1 MIGEGGTRPA
11 MHRDMTPTRL
21 AVYVAA
27 ILVAVFGVV
36 FVADAVVE
44 SDDERLE
51 ELEARLLDAR
61 PSARSELLARL
72 GGEEPVA
79 IVADRRRTWVD
90 GDDGD
95 AALRSAIDDAIPEL
109 SEGASIVASEAALT
123 GQRASV
129 TLRLRERPSSDA
141 VDLVIQLALDE
152 DDHSFSLLEVRRL
165 R

>member
-1 MIGEGGTRPA
+1 
-11 MHRDMTPTRL
+11 MTPTRL
-21 AVYVAA
+21 AVYLAA

-51 ELEARLLDAR
+51 ALEAQLLDAR
-61 PSARSELLARL
+61 PSARAEVLARL
-72 GGEEPVA
+72 GGDEPVA
-79 IVADRRRTWVD
+79 VVADRRRTWVD
-90 GDDGD
+90 GDDGEG
-95 AALRSAIDDAIPEL
+95 ALRSAIDDAVPEL
-109 SEGASIVASEAALT
+109 SEGASIVASQATLT

-129 TLRLRERPSSDA
+129 TLRLRERPSSDP
-141 VDLVIQLALDE
+141 VDLVVQLALDE

>member
-1 MIGEGGTRPA
+1 
-11 MHRDMTPTRL
+11 MTPTRL
-21 AVYVAA
+21 AVYLAA

-36 FVADAVVE
+36 FVADALVE

-51 ELEARLLDAR
+51 ALEAQLLDAR
-61 PSARSELLARL
+61 PSARAEVLARL

-79 IVADRRRTWVD
+79 VVADHRRTWVD
-90 GDDGD
+90 GDDGEG
-95 AALRSAIDDAIPEL
+95 ALRSAIDDAVPEL
-109 SEGASIVASEAALT
+109 SDGASIVASQAALT

-129 TLRLRERPSSDA
+129 TLRLRERPSSDP
-141 VDLVIQLALDE
+141 VDLVVQLALDE

>member
-1 MIGEGGTRPA
+1 
-11 MHRDMTPTRL
+11 MTPTRL
-21 AVYVAA
+21 AVYLAA

-36 FVADAVVE
+36 FVADALVE

-51 ELEARLLDAR
+51 ALEAQLLDAR
-61 PSARSELLARL
+61 PSARAEVLARL

-95 AALRSAIDDAIPEL
+95 TALRSAIDDAIPEL
-109 SEGASIVASEAALT
+109 SEGAAIVASEGALT

-129 TLRLRERPSSDA
+129 TLRLRERPSSDP
-141 VDLVIQLALDE
+141 VDVVIQLALE
-152 DDHSFSLLEVRRL
+152 DADHSFSLLEVRRL

>member
-1 MIGEGGTRPA
+1 
-11 MHRDMTPTRL
+11 MTPTRL
-21 AVYVAA
+21 AVYLAA

-36 FVADAVVE
+36 FVADALVE

-51 ELEARLLDAR
+51 ALEAQLLDAR
-61 PSARSELLARL
+61 PSARAEVLARL

-79 IVADRRRTWVD
+79 VVADRRRTWVD

-95 AALRSAIDDAIPEL
+95 TALRSAIDDAIPEL
-109 SEGASIVASEAALT
+109 AEGASIVASEGALT

-129 TLRLRERPSSDA
+129 TLRLRERPSSDP
-141 VDLVIQLALDE
+141 VDVVVQLALDDE
-152 DDHSFSLLEVRRL
+152 DHSFSLLEVRRL

>member
-1 MIGEGGTRPA
+1 
-11 MHRDMTPTRL
+11 MTPTRL
-21 AVYVAA
+21 AVYLAA

-51 ELEARLLDAR
+51 ALEAQLLDAR
-61 PSARSELLARL
+61 PSARAEVLARL

-79 IVADRRRTWVD
+79 VVADHRRTWVD
-90 GDDGD
+90 GDDGEG
-95 AALRSAIDDAIPEL
+95 ALRSAIDDAVPEL
-109 SEGASIVASEAALT
+109 SEGASIVASQAALT

-129 TLRLRERPSSDA
+129 TLRLRERPSSDP
-141 VDLVIQLALDE
+141 VDLVVQLALDE
-152 DDHSFSLLEVRRL
+152 DNHSFSLLEVRRL

>member
-1 MIGEGGTRPA
+1 MVA
-11 MHRDMTPTRL
+11 VMTPTRL

-44 SDDERLE
+44 SDEERLE
-51 ELEARLLDAR
+51 ALEAQLLDAR
-61 PSARSELLARL
+61 PRARSELLARL

-79 IVADRRRTWVD
+79 VVADRRRTWVD
-90 GDDGD
+90 PDAGDG
-95 AALRSAIDDAIPEL
+95 ALRAQIDEAVPEL
-109 SEGASIVASEAALT
+109 SEGASIVASQSALT

-129 TLRLRERPSSDA
+129 TLRLRERPSSDP
-141 VDLVIQLALDE
+141 VDVVVQLALDE
-152 DDHSFSLLEVRRL
+152 EDHSYSLLEVRRL